1 MDVDLILREAS
12 SVSKYWRLEGFCTDT
27 SRTILLTPLGP
38 SACIALPPYHLL
50 CVLNEQDP
58 CYQDL
63 VDVSDNPGSK
73 LPESRIR
80 FIAKTVVELLDA
92 WAVFRNFRGTI
103 NKIAMGSRIH
113 IDEIMTSTLSKIWIS
128 PNLELEK
135 RYISPGRLRQLW
147 VDLALDLPQTLD
159 FENMAAISRLH
170 DSTSM
175 VQLAN
180 GEVAVFKG
188 AVRIVARM
196 YHELRELIRM
206 PDHANVLSKPK
217 YVVTRQIS
225 GRLDGVA
232 CGFIVGYHSGASL
245 LNGLASSTPQ
255 QPIPMDTKIKWIQQ
269 LISALQHIYGPA
281 VLSQEGDVVLVD
293 FEQYGSPQRWLH
305 PSLWDKPAG
314 HHVLPNQ
321 GWRESPI
328 NPVSM
333 LRSTF
338 YSNPTLGL
346 LQGV

>member
-281 VLSQEGDVVLVD
+281 
-293 FEQYGSPQRWLH
+293 GS
-305 PSLWDKPAG
+305 
-314 HHVLPNQ
+314 
-321 GWRESPI
+321 
-328 NPVSM
+328 
-333 LRSTF
+333 F
-338 YSNPTLGL
+338 YADL
-346 LQGV
+346 